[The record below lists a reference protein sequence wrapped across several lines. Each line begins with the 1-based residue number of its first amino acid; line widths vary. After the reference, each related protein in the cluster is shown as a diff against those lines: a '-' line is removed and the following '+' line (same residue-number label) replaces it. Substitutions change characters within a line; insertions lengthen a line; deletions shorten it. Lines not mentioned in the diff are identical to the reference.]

1 MTRNDEKAALWPS
14 PHAPFRNLNDG
25 IRDRVLSGCSQLSV
39 VAGGSEGQVVMVETE
54 VVAGTARVLIVE
66 DHAVLADGLAAALAE
81 EGFDVSVVAGPS
93 EEAIIQAAADAH
105 VDVVLLDLTLG
116 DAIGLS
122 LPMIEPLRETGAE
135 VLVLTGSTDPVLLGQ
150 SLEAGACGVVGKTAA
165 FDVVLERIVNA
176 IRHERAMPVAERDT
190 LLAAVRERRANDR
203 DRLAPF
209 EALTPREQALL
220 AEVMEGSSA
229 EQIAESSFVSTA
241 PGRSQIRAVLAKL
254 SVHSQV
260 AAVARAHRAGW
271 RADKSP

>member
-1 MTRNDEKAALWPS
+1 
-14 PHAPFRNLNDG
+14 
-25 IRDRVLSGCSQLSV
+25 
-39 VAGGSEGQVVMVETE
+39 MVETE
-54 VVAGTARVLIVE
+54 VVAPVARVLIVE
-66 DHAVLADGLAAALAE
+66 DHAVLADGLAAALVD
-81 EGFDVSVVAGPS
+81 EGFEVAVVDGPS
-93 EEAIIQAAADAH
+93 EEAIIRAATDSGA
-105 VDVVLLDLTLG
+105 DVVLLDLVLG
-116 DAIGLS
+116 DAIGLT
-122 LPMIEPLRETGAE
+122 LPLIEPLRETGAE

-190 LLAAVRERRANDR
+190 LLAAVRERRAHDR

-209 EALTPREQALL
+209 ESLTPREQAVLSEL
-220 AEVMEGSSA
+220 MDGSSA

-241 PGRSQIRAVLAKL
+241 TVRSQIRAVLAKL

-271 RADKSP
+271 RADKSGDPD